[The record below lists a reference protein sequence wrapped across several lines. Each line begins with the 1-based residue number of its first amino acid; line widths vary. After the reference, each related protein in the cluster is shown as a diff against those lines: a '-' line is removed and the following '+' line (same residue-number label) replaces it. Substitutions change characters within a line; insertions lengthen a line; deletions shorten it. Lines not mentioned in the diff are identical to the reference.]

1 MLFMFA
7 VYWFRGENVISESI
21 IAYQMPGAVLIH
33 VSKESTFEAI
43 AVIGKPPNQVHEKA
57 L

>member
-1 MLFMFA
+1 MIA
-7 VYWFRGENVISESI
+7 VYWFRGEKVISESI

-33 VSKESTFEAI
+33 FSKESTFGAI
-43 AVIGKPPNQVHEKA
+43 AVIGKPPNQVHDKA